1 MSQSIRERILA
12 ADDIKVEMV
21 PVPEWGVDIEVRGMN
36 GVDRGAIL
44 DAAAANDGETTA
56 STMFLDVV
64 LATAYDPIS
73 GTRIF
78 TDADRGALAQK
89 SAAAL
94 DRVALVG
101 MRLSG
106 MEGQAVD
113 DAKKQFP
120 DESDEATDV

>member
-1 MSQSIRERILA
+1 MSLRETILA
-12 ADDIKVEMV
+12 ADDIEIETVE
-21 PVPEWGVDIEVRGMN
+21 VPEWGVEVEVRGMN
-36 GVDRGAIL
+36 GVDRGRIL

-64 LATAYDPIS
+64 IATSYDPDT
-73 GTRIF
+73 GARIF
-78 TDADRGALAQK
+78 TDADRGALASK

-120 DESDEATDV
+120 DESDETAGV